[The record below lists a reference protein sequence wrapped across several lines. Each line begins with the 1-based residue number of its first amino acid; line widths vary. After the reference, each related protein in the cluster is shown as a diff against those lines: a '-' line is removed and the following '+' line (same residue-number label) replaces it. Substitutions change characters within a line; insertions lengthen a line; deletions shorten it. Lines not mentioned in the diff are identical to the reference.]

1 MPQLDQEVML
11 DDTSCKTRKDVYFVI
26 VRIDYMVEQQVRSA
40 SNHRARKFIR
50 LDGPVYRACADRQTF
65 GDFEIVGSIDKTDI
79 D

>member
-50 LDGPVYRACADRQTF
+50 LDGPVYRA
-65 GDFEIVGSIDKTDI
+65 
-79 D
+79 